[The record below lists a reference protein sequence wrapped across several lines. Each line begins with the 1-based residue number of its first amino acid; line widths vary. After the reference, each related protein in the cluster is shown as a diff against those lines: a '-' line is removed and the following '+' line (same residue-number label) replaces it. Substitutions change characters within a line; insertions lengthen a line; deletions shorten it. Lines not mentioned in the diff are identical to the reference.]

1 MKKFLSVILI
11 LSAAFQLIYA
21 QELMCEVSVV
31 APDRSRVKADP
42 KIFQT
47 LEASISEF
55 MNGRNWT
62 DDTFKENER
71 IDCSI
76 FIAVTDQSGDNGFSG
91 SITVISKR
99 PAYNSDYQST
109 VLNIIDNEF
118 RFSYQEFQP
127 IEFNDNQFTDNL
139 SHTLAFYA
147 YLIIGMDY
155 ETFSLK
161 GGEKY
166 LQRASDI
173 VNVVGT
179 NEGRN
184 FPGWKSYEKNQRNRY
199 WVITHMLNG
208 RYEPF
213 RTAHYNYYRLGLD
226 NFQKDPAEA
235 RDNIKLA
242 LEELAKVSQD
252 NPNLAIMQLWSESK
266 RDELVNVFLETP
278 NEEKDD
284 VIKLLKRVDPINSD
298 KYDKIRTG
306 K

>member
-1 MKKFLSVILI
+1 MKKNLIFLFLLLLTSQK
-11 LSAAFQLIYA
+11 FYA

-31 APDRSRVKADP
+31 APDRSKVKADP
-42 KIFQT
+42 KIWKT
-47 LEASISEF
+47 LEASINEF

-62 DDTFKENER
+62 DDTFKENEK

-76 FIAVTDQSGDNGFSG
+76 FIAVTDQSGDNSFSG

-127 IEFNDNQFTDNL
+127 IEFNDNLFSSNL
-139 SHTLAFYA
+139 SHVLAFYA

-155 ETFSLK
+155 ETFAPK

-173 VNVVGT
+173 VNIVGT

-199 WVITHMLNG
+199 WVITHTLNG
-208 RYEPF
+208 RYEPY
-213 RTAHYNYYRLGLD
+213 RDAMYKYYRLGLD
-226 NFQKDPAEA
+226 NFHEDPALA
-235 RDNIKLA
+235 RENIMLA
-242 LEELAKVSQD
+242 LEDLAKVSQD
-252 NPNLAIMQLWSESK
+252 NPNLAIMQMWSEAK

-278 NEEKDD
+278 NEEKEE
-284 VIKLLKRVDPINSD
+284 VMNLLKRVDPINSD
-298 KYDKIRTG
+298 KYDKIKTG